1 MRSNKNKNSV
11 TLPKGVH
18 RTVSRGRE
26 YFTFQ
31 AGRGT
36 KSAGPRIKLPNDP
49 HSPEFWVALRQAQ
62 GIVGPVRADT
72 VNALIDAYEGA
83 WPKLPKPLAEGT
95 QRLYKQGFKKARAAW
110 GELSARGLRPTH
122 IREMMEGLHATPGA
136 ANNFLSTMR
145 ALSAFARSRD
155 LIDWP
160 LTEGVQPFELEGGY
174 LPWTEEQIE
183 AAHALPPGGFRRG
196 VLLMLYTGQRVS
208 DMVRLGPTMID
219 EGGFDLGFRGQVK
232 TEVRPWCPILPEL
245 AAEMATWEKRPGPF
259 VLTKRGKPYSAAY
272 FTEAFLDHVKK
283 KVPALADCDLH
294 GLRATAVIRLKRAGL
309 AEAMIGDVVGM
320 SIAMVQRYTRFEN
333 KKASG
338 KAALVLMA
346 EHVRRTAE
354 KNG

>member
-1 MRSNKNKNSV
+1 MRPDKKNNI

-18 RTVSRGRE
+18 RTVARGRE
-26 YFTFQ
+26 YFTYQ

-36 KSAGPRIKLPNDP
+36 KHAGPRIPLPKDP
-49 HSPEFWVALRQAQ
+49 YSPEFWTALRQAQ
-62 GIVGPVRADT
+62 GIVGPVRHDT
-72 VNALIDAYEGA
+72 VNALIDGYIAA

-95 QRLYKQGFKKARAAW
+95 QRLYQQGFKKARKAW
-110 GELSARGLRPTH
+110 GELAARGLRPSH
-122 IREMMEGLHATPGA
+122 VRELMEGLYETPGA
-136 ANNFLSTMR
+136 ANSFLASIR
-145 ALSAFARSRD
+145 ALSAFARSHD

-160 LTEGVQPFELEGGY
+160 LTDGVKPFELEGGY
-174 LPWTEEQIE
+174 EPWTDEQIKV
-183 AAHALPPGGFRRG
+183 AYALPPSGFRRG
-196 VLLMLYTGQRVS
+196 VMLMLYTGQRVS

-219 EGGFDLGFRGQVK
+219 EGGFDLGFKGQVK
-232 TEVRPWCPILPEL
+232 TEVRPWCPVLPEL

-272 FTEAFLDHVKK
+272 FTEAFRDHVKM
-283 KVPALADCDLH
+283 KVPALADVDLH

-309 AEAMIGDVVGM
+309 SEAMIGDVVGM

-333 KKASG
+333 RKASG

-346 EHVRRTAE
+346 DHARRTAE